1 MKSGEVR
8 QGSEGNQCRVCHH
21 TLPPQATGVSFQWG
35 TLGASLEYMPQ
46 SHPPPLP
53 LLGEG
58 AKVFTQHLSVIGRGM
73 LGWCWEGPGPLQA
86 TERAPAARK
95 ALRQRGASA
104 GGWASLP
111 GNGGDREDVGQDSEA
126 SASGLQLI
134 LVQKFLGGSRAVIAK
149 LGSLRVPVLD
159 SSPYLS

>member
-1 MKSGEVR
+1 MKETSVGCVITRYHPKQQEFHSSGELWEPVWNTCLRVTPLHFHSWVR
-8 QGSEGNQCRVCHH
+8 ELKY
-21 TLPPQATGVSFQWG
+21 LP
-35 TLGASLEYMPQ
+35 
-46 SHPPPLP
+46 
-53 LLGEG
+53 
-58 AKVFTQHLSVIGRGM
+58 QHLSVIGWGM